1 MWLGST
7 RSLWLA
13 VPNPKS
19 RIRNRRPFLG
29 GRVVRVESRAGET
42 LEKVLRRFKK
52 ACEKEGLT
60 KQLRQNQHFEKPS
73 DKKRRKLVAARRAQ
87 RKELLIAA
95 GGLPRRRPRV

>member
-1 MWLGST
+1 
-7 RSLWLA
+7 
-13 VPNPKS
+13 
-19 RIRNRRPFLG
+19 
-29 GRVVRVESRAGET
+29 VVRVESRAGET

-87 RKELLIAA
+87 RKELLMASGA
-95 GGLPRRRPRV
+95 LPRRRARV

>member
-1 MWLGST
+1 M
-7 RSLWLA
+7 
-13 VPNPKS
+13 
-19 RIRNRRPFLG
+19 
-29 GRVVRVESRAGET
+29 VRVESRAGET

-87 RKELLIAA
+87 RKEMLIAA
-95 GGLPRRRPRV
+95 GIIPRRKPRV

>member
-1 MWLGST
+1 M
-7 RSLWLA
+7 
-13 VPNPKS
+13 
-19 RIRNRRPFLG
+19 
-29 GRVVRVESRAGET
+29 VRVEARAGEG

-87 RKELLIAA
+87 RKDLLASMP
-95 GGLPRRRPRV
+95 GSMRRK